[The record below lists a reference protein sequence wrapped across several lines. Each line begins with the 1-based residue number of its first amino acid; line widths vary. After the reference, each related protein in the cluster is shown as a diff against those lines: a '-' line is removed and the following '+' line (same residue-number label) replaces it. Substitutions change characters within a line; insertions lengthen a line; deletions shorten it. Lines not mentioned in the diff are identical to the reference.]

1 MVQYLNFEC
10 CTAKNNS
17 QICTFYIGENSLI
30 MKISKLWTLTISFLF
45 LSLLLSYNIIVKEA
59 SAHIIKKFG
68 DVQVQVGWS
77 NEPPLT
83 GQINNV
89 IIDVNQTSGKTQTP
103 VINALANMNILVK
116 YGGVTK
122 ALDFLPSPT
131 TDGVYLGQLIP
142 TRVGSYYLLL
152 NGTIQDQK
160 ISWNAPLDLVDSSQK
175 LNFPDTGGS
184 GVNGAVTSSSTSA
197 SNNIGPQL
205 QGIVSNMAN
214 QIDSVKNVVGTVAKS
229 NADTLKSVQDV
240 KNAADRSYIIGM
252 VGIGAGIAGIV
263 IAAFSLSRKRVILT

>member
-1 MVQYLNFEC
+1 
-10 CTAKNNS
+10 
-17 QICTFYIGENSLI
+17 
-30 MKISKLWTLTISFLF
+30 MKINKLWTITICFLF
-45 LSLLLSYNIIVKEA
+45 LSFLLSYNVIVKEA

-68 DVQVQVGWS
+68 DIQVQVGWS
-77 NEPPLT
+77 DEPPLT
-83 GQINNV
+83 GLLNNV

-103 VINALANMNILVK
+103 VINALANMNVLVK

-122 ALDFLPSPT
+122 SLDFLPSPT
-131 TDGVYLGQLIP
+131 TDGLYNGQLIP

-160 ISWNAPLDLVDSSQK
+160 ISSQLPLDLVESSQK

-184 GVNGAVTSSSTSA
+184 GANGALTSTASA

-205 QGIVSNMAN
+205 QDIVSNMAN
-214 QIDSVKNVVGTVAKS
+214 QIDSVKSVIGTVAKS

-240 KNAADRSYIIGM
+240 KNAADRSYLIGM
-252 VGIGAGIAGIV
+252 VGIGAGLAGIV

>member
-1 MVQYLNFEC
+1 
-10 CTAKNNS
+10 
-17 QICTFYIGENSLI
+17 
-30 MKISKLWTLTISFLF
+30 MKISKLWIITISFLF
-45 LSLLLSYNIIVKEA
+45 LSFLLSCNAIVKEA

-68 DVQVQVGWS
+68 DIQVQVGWS

-83 GQINNV
+83 GLLNNV

-103 VINALANMNILVK
+103 IINALADMNILVK

-122 ALDFLPSPT
+122 SLDFLPSPT
-131 TDGVYLGQLIP
+131 TDGSYNGQMIP
-142 TRVGSYYLLL
+142 TRVGSYYVLL
-152 NGTIQDQK
+152 NGTIQGQK
-160 ISWNAPLDLVDSSQK
+160 ISSQLPLDLVESSQK

-184 GVNGAVTSSSTSA
+184 GANGAVTSSSGGANSA

-214 QIDSVKNVVGTVAKS
+214 QIDSVKNVIGTVAKS

-240 KNAADRSYIIGM
+240 KNAADRSYLIGM
-252 VGIGAGIAGIV
+252 VGIGAGTAGII
-263 IAAFSLSRKRVILT
+263 IAAYSLSRKRVILT

>member
-1 MVQYLNFEC
+1 M
-10 CTAKNNS
+10 T
-17 QICTFYIGENSLI
+17 
-30 MKISKLWTLTISFLF
+30 ISKLWIITISLLF
-45 LSLLLSYNIIVKEA
+45 LSFLLSYNAIVKEA

-68 DVQVQVGWS
+68 DIQVQVGWS
-77 NEPPLT
+77 NEPALT
-83 GQINNV
+83 DLLNNV
-89 IIDVNQTSGKTQTP
+89 IIDVNQTSGKKTQTP
-103 VINALANMNILVK
+103 IINALANMNILVK

-122 ALDFLPSPT
+122 SLDFLPSPT
-131 TDGVYLGQLIP
+131 TDGLYNGQMIP

-152 NGTIQDQK
+152 NGTIQGQK
-160 ISWNAPLDLVDSSQK
+160 ISSQLPLDLVESSQK

-184 GVNGAVTSSSTSA
+184 GTNDAVTSCSASA

-214 QIDSVKNVVGTVAKS
+214 QIDSVKSVIGTVAKS
-229 NADTLKSVQDV
+229 NADTLKSVDDV
-240 KNAADRSYIIGM
+240 KNAANRSYFIGM

>member
-1 MVQYLNFEC
+1 
-10 CTAKNNS
+10 
-17 QICTFYIGENSLI
+17 
-30 MKISKLWTLTISFLF
+30 MKISKLWTITICFLF
-45 LSLLLSYNIIVKEA
+45 SSFLLSYNVIVKEA

-68 DVQVQVGWS
+68 EIQVQVGWS

-83 GQINNV
+83 GLLNNV
-89 IIDVNQTSGKTQTP
+89 IIDVNQTTGKTQTP

-122 ALDFLPSPT
+122 SLDFLPSPT
-131 TDGVYLGQLIP
+131 TDGLYNGQIIP

-160 ISWNAPLDLVDSSQK
+160 ISSQLPLDLVESSQK

-184 GVNGAVTSSSTSA
+184 GANGAITSSST

-214 QIDSVKNVVGTVAKS
+214 QIDSVKNVIGTVAKS

-240 KNAADRSYIIGM
+240 KNAADRSYLIGM
-252 VGIGAGIAGIV
+252 VGIGAGIAGII